1 MPLLREVPGVGKFFS
16 TSEDVSSTT
25 ETVVIIS
32 PRIVRNAAE
41 ALAAAPTE
49 TLEHDA
55 PLMQPGG
62 LRLDLTAK

>member
-1 MPLLREVPGVGKFFS
+1 
-16 TSEDVSSTT
+16 VSSVT

-41 ALAAAPTE
+41 ALAAAPSE
-49 TLEHDA
+49 TLEADA

-62 LRLDLTAK
+62 LRMDLTAK